1 MVSSYVPGKNAIPLW
16 PDGSPELTGVPD
28 ADIPTLTPFLL
39 VADEP
44 TAVIV
49 VCPGGGYHIK
59 ADHEGD
65 PIAHWLNMLGISA
78 VVVDYRVAPHLH
90 PAPFHDAQRAIRMV
104 RANASHWGVRADKV
118 GILGFSAG
126 GHLAA
131 TVGTHWDLGNSS
143 ADDPIA
149 RESSRPDVIVDCY
162 GVISMQEIAHT
173 GSMENLLGSAPA
185 SELLCDLSADLNVTS
200 ETPPAFIWH
209 TADDEVV
216 AVEHNLRFAS
226 ALSKHGVTFELHVFP
241 HGRHGLGLAEDDPVV
256 SNWTSLCAQFLA
268 GQGFR

>member
-16 PDGSPELTGVPD
+16 PEGSSELDGVPET
-28 ADIPTLTPFLL
+28 DIPTLTPFLL
-39 VADEP
+39 IGDEP
-44 TAVIV
+44 TAVVV
-49 VCPGGGYHIK
+49 VCPGGGYHMK

-65 PIAHWLNMLGISA
+65 PVAHWLNTLGISA
-78 VVVDYRVAPHLH
+78 VVVDYRVAPHTH
-90 PAPFHDAQRAIRMV
+90 PAPWHDAQRAIRMV
-104 RANASHWGVRADKV
+104 RANASHWGVRTDQV

-131 TVGTHWDLGNSS
+131 TVGTHWDLGDAG
-143 ADDPIA
+143 ADDPIE

-173 GSMENLLGSAPA
+173 GSLANLLGESPNEAQ
-185 SELLCDLSADLNVTS
+185 LRDLSADLNVGP

-216 AVEHNLRFAS
+216 DVEHSLRFAS
-226 ALSKHGVTFELHVFP
+226 ALGKHGVTFALHVFP
-241 HGRHGLGLAEDDPVV
+241 HGQHGLGLAEDDPVV
-256 SNWTSLCAQFLA
+256 STWTSLCGQFLDD
-268 GQGFR
+268 QGF